1 MPAPHRIPFTT
12 PFHAPGEGKYV
23 GEALASGLTQGD
35 GPFTKRA
42 TDLLRPL
49 VGGGAVLLTTS
60 CTHALEMS
68 ALLLDLRPGDEVV
81 MPSFTFVSTA
91 NAFVL
96 RGATP
101 VFVDIRPDTLN
112 MDETLIEQAVTSR
125 TKAIVVVHYGGV
137 ACEMDEI
144 LAIAAR
150 HGIPVVEDNAHGL
163 GGRYRGRLLGSI
175 GAMATQSFHA
185 TKNISCGEGGA
196 LVINEDAYLERAEI
210 IREKG
215 TNRSQ
220 FYRGAVD
227 KYRWM
232 DFGSSYLPSDVLAA
246 LLCSQLE
253 TFDAIQARRQEIWHT
268 YATELPAWAARNG
281 VTLPVVPEHCEHPA
295 HVFQVLLPT
304 ADDRTRFIAHLADD
318 GIVSPFHYVPLHD
331 APVGRRLGRTAGC
344 PVTEDVSVR
353 LVRLPLFAGLD
364 NGDLERVL
372 ARVTGFSSAAA

>member
-1 MPAPHRIPFTT
+1 MPEQHRIPFTT
-12 PFHAPGEGKYV
+12 PFHAPGESKYV
-23 GEALASGLTQGD
+23 GEAVASGLTQGD

-42 TDLLRPL
+42 TELLTPL
-49 VGGGAVLLTTS
+49 VGGGTVLLTTS

-68 ALLLDLRPGDEVV
+68 ALLLDLQPGDEVV

-96 RGATP
+96 HGATP

-112 MDETLIEQAVTSR
+112 MDETLVEEAVTPR
-125 TKAIVVVHYGGV
+125 TKAIVVMHYGGV

-196 LVINEDAYLERAEI
+196 LVINEDTHLERAEI

-232 DFGSSYLPSDVLAA
+232 DVGSSYLPSDVLAA

-268 YATELPAWAARNG
+268 YATQLPAWAARNG
-281 VTLPVVPEHCEHPA
+281 VNLPVVPEHCEHPA
-295 HVFQVLLPT
+295 HVFPVLLPT
-304 ADDRTRFIAHLADD
+304 AQDRTRFIAHLADD
-318 GIVSPFHYVPLHD
+318 GIVAPFHYVPLHD

-344 PVTEDVSVR
+344 PVTEDVSAR

-364 NGDLERVL
+364 NGDLERVV
-372 ARVTGFSSAAA
+372 ARVTAFSPAVA